1 MWRTATRFFLAS
13 AQPPAHIS
21 LGFQVGDGSTTTNLN
36 FTSRSIIFA
45 PLWADNA
52 PPAIEVPNSTIIIST
67 PRLID
72 IFQAASDNVTIAD
85 CLVSAG
91 RLWGLRVRGNTAG
104 IAALTRD
111 SFVRYA
117 QMELGHSTSVD
128 CIWDGGTAPIQA
140 TGNSTITRGIVRNA
154 TAGGLT
160 LTGAPGNYTTKLDA
174 TFTNNTTF
182 DIALG
187 SGGTGTYNLA
197 GVKVNSGYTLKIHN
211 NSANAITVQ
220 VPAGINTSTA
230 GNTGGAITIESPQ
243 LTTTIAAQV
252 SLVGAEVRIYDLDN
266 SPAGSLGSDVV
277 AGVESC
283 PTSTFS
289 FSTAAGNS
297 VWVQIMLDGYKE
309 FGQQLT
315 APSASTTFTFVLTT
329 ETDA

>member
-1 MWRTATRFFLAS
+1 
-13 AQPPAHIS
+13 
-21 LGFQVGDGSTTTNLN
+21 
-36 FTSRSIIFA
+36 
-45 PLWADNA
+45 
-52 PPAIEVPNSTIIIST
+52 
-67 PRLID
+67 
-72 IFQAASDNVTIAD
+72 
-85 CLVSAG
+85 
-91 RLWGLRVRGNTAG
+91 
-104 IAALTRD
+104 
-111 SFVRYA
+111 
-117 QMELGHSTSVD
+117 MELGHSTSVD